1 MGSDVRA
8 GSSPARGT
16 NKLKIKLMEELTKM
30 VKYAE
35 EFGEPSMKKLNQMDI
50 KEIFNFMDNF
60 LLDQDISL
68 HVDKDFLQSASTHY
82 DVRYTK
88 NKELESIT
96 LKKCNYDVLTLEL
109 NVFGVYCSY
118 EAEHG
123 SRKPIIKLSW
133 KYLKDVMFK
142 D

>member
-1 MGSDVRA
+1 
-8 GSSPARGT
+8 
-16 NKLKIKLMEELTKM
+16 MEELTKM

-35 EFGEPSMKKLNQMDI
+35 EFGEPSMKRLNQMDI

-96 LKKCNYDVLTLEL
+96 LKKCNYDVLTLDL

>member
-1 MGSDVRA
+1 M
-8 GSSPARGT
+8 T
-16 NKLKIKLMEELTKM
+16 ELTKM

-50 KEIFNFMDNF
+50 KEIFTFMDNF

-118 EAEHG
+118 EAGRG

-142 D
+142 N

>member
-1 MGSDVRA
+1 MILAYS
-8 GSSPARGT
+8 
-16 NKLKIKLMEELTKM
+16 ITK
-30 VKYAE
+30 
-35 EFGEPSMKKLNQMDI
+35 GI
-50 KEIFNFMDNF
+50 GIGI
-60 LLDQDISL
+60 ISYVL
-68 HVDKDFLQSASTHY
+68 IEVVTYIVDLI
-82 DVRYTK
+82 RYTK

-96 LKKCNYDVLTLEL
+96 LKKCNYDVLTLEI

>member
-1 MGSDVRA
+1 MVD
-8 GSSPARGT
+8 
-16 NKLKIKLMEELTKM
+16 ELTKM

-68 HVDKDFLQSASTHY
+68 HVNKEFLQNASTHY

-88 NKELESIT
+88 NKEIESIT
-96 LKKCNYDVLTLEL
+96 LKKCNYDVLSLEL
-109 NVFGVYCSY
+109 NVLGIFCDFK
-118 EAEHG
+118 AEH
-123 SRKPIIKLSW
+123 SSNKAIIRLSW
-133 KYLKDVMFK
+133 KYLKDIMFK

>member
-1 MGSDVRA
+1 MI
-8 GSSPARGT
+8 
-16 NKLKIKLMEELTKM
+16 NELTKM

-68 HVDKDFLQSASTHY
+68 HVGKEFLQNANTY
-82 DVRYTK
+82 YEVKYTK
-88 NKELESIT
+88 NHEIESIKLT
-96 LKKCNYDVLTLEL
+96 KHNYDCIYLEL
-109 NVFGVYCSY
+109 NILGIFCTSKI
-118 EAEHG
+118 A
-123 SRKPIIKLSW
+123 RNPIQTITRLSW
-133 KYLKDVMFK
+133 KYLKDIMFK

>member
-1 MGSDVRA
+1 MDTIVNMMR
-8 GSSPARGT
+8 
-16 NKLKIKLMEELTKM
+16 
-30 VKYAE
+30 YAE

-68 HVDKDFLQSASTHY
+68 HVDKEFLENASTHY
-82 DVRYTK
+82 DIRYTK

-109 NVFGVYCSY
+109 NVLGIYCY
-118 EAEHG
+118 YAAEHG
-123 SRKPIIKLSW
+123 SRKQIIKLSW
-133 KYLKDVMFK
+133 KYLKDIMFK

>member
-1 MGSDVRA
+1 
-8 GSSPARGT
+8 
-16 NKLKIKLMEELTKM
+16 MEELTKM

-35 EFGEPSMKKLNQMDI
+35 EFGEPSMKRLNQMDI

-96 LKKCNYDVLTLEL
+96 LKKCNYDVLTLNL
-109 NVFGVYCSY
+109 DVLGISCYF

-123 SRKPIIKLSW
+123 SRKTITRLSW
-133 KYLKDVMFK
+133 KYLKDIMFK
-142 D
+142 N